1 MKPCSIYH
9 RLIWIAVFFFSIG
22 FSIKVIGQERTIT
35 QSRSY
40 ARVLADSGFTAK
52 NPVLLYHAAKEIL
65 RFQVGVLQTPQ
76 TAFKDTLML
85 PTFLLKYAEH
95 FLGKKTEKD
104 TLKQHIIALKKNAE
118 IYERRMFIG
127 KTRSGKSFK
136 IDIWEDRFILK
147 SKSSAFV
154 ATLPGLKGEK
164 RIEMEV
170 LGKSKQCPITKG
182 ENIST
187 SLKIRNSNRIIASA
201 TNNTPMLKIIPLIH
215 FSGIQYHALMQ
226 NHDRSVDTC
235 IEVNLS
241 ILEVE

>member
-1 MKPCSIYH
+1 MAF
-9 RLIWIAVFFFSIG
+9 LFSSG
-22 FSIKVIGQERTIT
+22 FTVKVIGQDRTII

-40 ARVLADSGFTAK
+40 ARVLADSGFTSK
-52 NPVLLYHAAKEIL
+52 NPALLYKAAKEIL
-65 RFQVGVLQTPQ
+65 RFQVGLLQTPK

-85 PTFLLKYAEH
+85 PTILLKYAEY
-95 FLGKKTEKD
+95 FPGKELEKD
-104 TLKQHIIALKKNAE
+104 TLKQHILALKKSAE

-127 KTRSGKSFK
+127 KTRSVGLFK
-136 IDIWEDRFILK
+136 IDLWEDRFILK
-147 SKSSAFV
+147 SKSGALVV
-154 ATLPGLKGEK
+154 ALPSLKGEK

-182 ENIST
+182 ANILA
-187 SLKIRNSNRIIASA
+187 SLKIRNSSRIIASA

-215 FSGIQYHALMQ
+215 FSGMQYYALMQ

-235 IEVNLS
+235 IEVNLN